1 MLPLVT
7 VRPLMCTVPS
17 RPKSLILPAR
27 LLSDGHVPSAARCST
42 TDLLQEPPPPPR
54 HGARGDEQGT
64 GGLAFDPSRLRRK
77 HHSLPT
83 PLVASAANAACR
95 SASNHRRVA
104 PWGKG

>member
-42 TDLLQEPPPPPR
+42 TDLLQEPPPPRVTAREGMSKGLGDWRSTPR
-54 HGARGDEQGT
+54 G
-64 GGLAFDPSRLRRK
+64 
-77 HHSLPT
+77 
-83 PLVASAANAACR
+83 
-95 SASNHRRVA
+95 
-104 PWGKG
+104 